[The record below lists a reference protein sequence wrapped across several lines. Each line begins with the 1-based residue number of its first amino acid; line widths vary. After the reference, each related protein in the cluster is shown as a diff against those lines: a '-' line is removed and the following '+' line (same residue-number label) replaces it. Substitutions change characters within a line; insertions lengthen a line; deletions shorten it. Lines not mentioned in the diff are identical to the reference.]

1 MVLFKGATRRL
12 SSGSTDDASGRTE
25 SIAGCGR
32 MQQRIL
38 HGFTQHEGRQV
49 YFYLILVGHAIML
62 LILKKRLLHNYKN
75 LRTCWRCSVLPL
87 VRRRLP
93 AGK

>member
-49 YFYLILVGHAIML
+49 YFYLIFS
-62 LILKKRLLHNYKN
+62 RSRNYVTDIKE
-75 LRTCWRCSVLPL
+75 TIVT
-87 VRRRLP
+87 
-93 AGK
+93 

>member
-1 MVLFKGATRRL
+1 MIVWFCFKGATRRL

-49 YFYLILVGHAIML
+49 FLFIFS
-62 LILKKRLLHNYKN
+62 RSRNYVIDIKE
-75 LRTCWRCSVLPL
+75 TIVI
-87 VRRRLP
+87 
-93 AGK
+93 